1 MEEWSDRAIKS
12 LQITSS
18 LLGNITNINGTTSK
32 LFELYAI
39 RDELST
45 NPIAENAATL
55 RKQAKNTGNSLC
67 NITFPEWSNNQ
78 TSWINLVK
86 SSITHAAEGT
96 CNLNVC
102 LTNECIPA
110 QNKKKDVILG
120 YDYCTRLCD
129 IAIGLNAQNQ
139 FLLYTVAHF
148 DANQTEPNDIK
159 LIGLFEANNAA
170 PALPSDYFGIP
181 INAPVNPNVVPRF
194 KNLQELA
201 DSMGKVLSDVSSTNT
216 TVTIE
221 YIDGEPGS
229 LLFGFDF
236 GVNFQTPGVS
246 FSSSLELGDL
256 ASVKV
261 SDTELDLSGQFRI
274 STKFG
279 IVFGSGEFNMKV
291 PWHEQMSCTSYYF
304 LHI

>member
-1 MEEWSDRAIKS
+1 MEEWNVRAVKS
-12 LQITSS
+12 LQIKSS

-55 RKQAKNTGNSLC
+55 RKQAKNVGNSLC
-67 NITFPEWSNNQ
+67 NIAFPEWSDNS

-86 SSITHAAEGT
+86 SSITHAAEGI
-96 CNLNVC
+96 CNLTIC
-102 LTNECIPA
+102 LTNECIPTLN
-110 QNKKKDVILG
+110 NKKDDILG
-120 YDYCTRLCD
+120 YDHCTRLCD
-129 IAIGLNAQNQ
+129 IAIELNAQNQ

-148 DANQTEPNDIK
+148 DANQTRPNDIK
-159 LIGLFEANNAA
+159 LIGLFEANNTA

-194 KNLQELA
+194 KTLQELA

-216 TVTIE
+216 TVTVE

-236 GVNFQTPGVS
+236 GVNFQTPKNGLS
-246 FSSSLELGDL
+246 FSSNLELGDL

-261 SDTELDLSGQFRI
+261 SETKLDLSGQFRV

-279 IVFGSGEFNMKV
+279 IVFGSGEFNMKI
-291 PWHEQMSCTSYYF
+291 P
-304 LHI
+304 

>member
-1 MEEWSDRAIKS
+1 MEEWNVRALKS
-12 LQITSS
+12 LQITQSS
-18 LLGNITNINGTTSK
+18 LGNITNINGTTSK
-32 LFELYAI
+32 LFEIYII

-55 RKQAKNTGNSLC
+55 RNQAKNVGNSLC
-67 NITFPEWSNNQ
+67 IITFPEWSNNSA
-78 TSWINLVK
+78 SWINLVK
-86 SSITHAAEGT
+86 SSITHATEGT
-96 CNLNVC
+96 CNLNIC

-110 QNKKKDVILG
+110 LNNKRDVTLG
-120 YDYCTRLCD
+120 FDYCTRLCD
-129 IAIGLNAQNQ
+129 IAIELNAQNK

-148 DANQTEPNDIK
+148 DANQTIPNDIK
-159 LIGLFEANNAA
+159 LSGLFEANNTA

-194 KNLQELA
+194 KTLQELA
-201 DSMGKVLSDVSSTNT
+201 DSMGQVLSDVSSTNT
-216 TVTIE
+216 TVTVE

-236 GVNFQTPGVS
+236 GVNFQTPNNGVS

-261 SDTELDLSGQFRI
+261 SDSRLDISGQFRV

-291 PWHEQMSCTSYYF
+291 P
-304 LHI
+304 